1 MRYLNI
7 LYSFKEN
14 AMNKIKNNK
23 KGFSLIEL
31 LVVVAIIGI
40 LAAVGIVAY
49 SGYTKS
55 AKINSSKSSHATIVK
70 FSNAE
75 KTKCDTGAAENMGL
89 VGTDGSAAT
98 TDVTCK
104 TNVGSGKA
112 ALAATELNKHF
123 QGKKFKNPHDSS
135 TLATDSCT
143 IVDANVG
150 CTLIAGANSNNDLSI
165 KTCIETPCDGSVGAN
180 ILSAT
185 ISWE

>member
-1 MRYLNI
+1 M
-7 LYSFKEN
+7 K
-14 AMNKIKNNK
+14 KIKNNE

-75 KTKCDTGAAENMGL
+75 KTKCETGAADNMGL
-89 VGTDGSAAT
+89 VGTNGSAAT
-98 TDVTCK
+98 PAVTCK
-104 TNVGSGKA
+104 ATVGSGKA
-112 ALAATELNKHF
+112 GTAAIALNIHF

-135 TLATDSCT
+135 TLATDTCT
-143 IVDANVG
+143 IIDDKVG
-150 CTLIAGANSNNDLSI
+150 CTLIAGVNTNKDLEI
-165 KTCIETPCDGSVGAN
+165 KTCIETPCTGDN
-180 ILSAT
+180 ILTDT